1 MPTRS
6 DPASRA
12 ATVASRRQLPR
23 GDEIFLDHVG
33 HFVRDAQ
40 GASHALRRAGFAPT
54 PVSIQA
60 NKDPTTG
67 GLDPTGTGNITA
79 MLARGYIEALFKSSD
94 KPLGR
99 ELDAALA
106 RGAGLHLAAF
116 SVSDA
121 AAARE
126 RLAGA
131 GFPVQDLVRMQRP
144 VETENGPDIAA
155 FTISRVKPA
164 AMPEGR
170 IQILTH
176 HTEDTVWQPR
186 WLSHPN
192 SVSDLIDVVIAVADV
207 EEASQRFARF
217 TGRQAHATEGGG
229 ALTRLD
235 RGGVY
240 LISQERATEK
250 LPEVAVTSLPFMI
263 GYALGVESLAAAE
276 AAVNGADLEWRAFEN
291 GIVATFPTE
300 LGAGAWFFVEAPE
313 GLPWRR

>member
-1 MPTRS
+1 MS
-6 DPASRA
+6 HASPA
-12 ATVASRRQLPR
+12 ATGRQLPR

-40 GASHALRRAGFAPT
+40 TASDALRRAGFAPT

-60 NKDPTTG
+60 NKDPAAG
-67 GLDPTGTGNITA
+67 RLAPTGTGNITA
-79 MLARGYIEALFKSSD
+79 MFARGYVEALFKNSD
-94 KPLGR
+94 TPLAR

-106 RGAGLHLAAF
+106 RRAGLHLAAF
-116 SVSDA
+116 AVNDT

-126 RLAGA
+126 RLAAA

-144 VETENGPDIAA
+144 VETENGSGIAA
-155 FTISRVKPA
+155 FTIARVKPM

-176 HTEDTVWQPR
+176 HSEDAVWQPR

-192 SVSDLIDVVIAVADV
+192 SVSDLIDVVIAVGDV
-207 EEASQRFARF
+207 EEASRRFARF
-217 TGRQAHATEGGG
+217 TGRAAEVTEGGG
-229 ALTRLD
+229 AFIRLD

-240 LISQERATEK
+240 LISQRRAAEK
-250 LPEVAVTSLPFMI
+250 LPEVPVTSLPFMI

-276 AAVNGADLEWRAFEN
+276 TAVNGAHLEWRAFED
-291 GIVATFPTE
+291 GVVATFPAE
-300 LGAGAWFFVEAPE
+300 LGDGAWFFVERADD
-313 GLPWRR
+313 LPWRR